1 MNRLF
6 VFLVLTAL
14 FLALDYYLFQAVRVA
29 MRSLA
34 PNTQRWITYVYWAL
48 PVIAMT
54 ITIVGFYMYPA
65 YLSYKTRNLLVAAVF
80 VLYISKVIAVPF
92 LLLDDLGR
100 LGRWVISLFQKS
112 EPTVSGELADA
123 GDKITRSDF
132 LAKTAVAVTSI
143 HAGALAWG
151 IISGAHDYRIRR
163 VKLPL
168 KNLPKQF
175 DGMKL
180 AQLSDIHSGSFFN
193 KTAVKGGIEMLLN
206 EKPDAIFFT
215 GDLVNN
221 EAKEVQDYMDIFSKV
236 KAPLGVFSTL
246 GNHDYG
252 DYIQW
257 DSAAAKVQNLKDLKE
272 AHRLLGWD
280 LLLDENRKLT
290 VDGESIGVLG
300 IQNWGAGGFTKY
312 GNLDKALQGTDDL
325 PVKLLLSHDPSH
337 WREQVL
343 GKTNIDASFAGHT
356 HGMQYGIEIG
366 SFQWSP
372 VQYRY
377 KEWAGLYSENDQN
390 LYVNRGYGYLGYPG
404 RLGILPEITIV
415 ELVKA

>member
-6 VFLVLTAL
+6 VFLVLAAF
-14 FLALDYYLFQAVRVA
+14 FLAVDYYLFQAVKVT
-29 MRSLA
+29 MRNLA
-34 PNTQRWITYVYWAL
+34 PTMQRWITYSYWAL

-54 ITIVGFYMYPA
+54 ITILGFYMYPA
-65 YLSYKTRNLLVAAVF
+65 YLTYKTRNLLAASVF
-80 VLYISKVIAVPF
+80 LIYVSKVIAVPI

-100 LGRWVISLFQKS
+100 LGRWVVSLFQKS
-112 EPTVSGELADA
+112 EPMVSDEVADA
-123 GDKITRSDF
+123 TNSISRSDF

-163 VKLPL
+163 VILPL

-175 DGMKL
+175 HGMKL

-193 KTAVKGGIEMLLN
+193 KTAVKGGVEMLLK
-206 EKPDAIFFT
+206 EKPDAVFFT

-221 EAKEVQDYMDIFSKV
+221 EAKEIQDYFDVFSKV

-257 DSAAAKVQNLKDLKE
+257 DSAAKKVQNLNNLKE
-272 AHRLLGWD
+272 AHRLMGWD

-300 IQNWGAGGFTKY
+300 IQNWGAGFAQY
-312 GNLDKALQGTDDL
+312 GDLEKALRETDDL

-356 HGMQYGIEIG
+356 HGMQYGVEIG
-366 SFQWSP
+366 NWKWSP

-390 LYVNRGYGYLGYPG
+390 LYVNRGFGYLGYPG

>member
-6 VFLVLTAL
+6 VFFTLAAL
-14 FLALDYYLFQAVRVA
+14 LLAIDYYLFQAVKVA
-29 MRSLA
+29 MRNFT
-34 PNTQRWITYVYWAL
+34 PTTQRWITYFYWAI
-48 PVIAMT
+48 PVLAMT
-54 ITIVGFYMYPA
+54 VTVLGFYMYPA
-65 YLSYKTRNLLVAAVF
+65 YLSYKTRNLLAASVF
-80 VLYISKVIAVPF
+80 LLYISKVIAVPF
-92 LLLDDLGR
+92 LVLDDLGR
-100 LGRWVISLFQKS
+100 LGRWVISLFQKNN
-112 EPTVSGELADA
+112 PAVSGDMADA
-123 GDKITRSDF
+123 GNSISRSDF

-193 KTAVKGGIEMLLN
+193 KTAVRGGVEMLMR
-206 EKPDAIFFT
+206 EKPDAVFFT

-221 EAKEVQDYMDIFSKV
+221 EAKEVQEYIDIFSKV

-252 DYIQW
+252 DYVQW
-257 DSAAAKVQNLKDLKE
+257 SSAAEKVQNLNNLKE
-272 AHRLLGWD
+272 AHRLMGWD

-300 IQNWGAGGFTKY
+300 IQNWGAGFAQY
-312 GNLDKALQGTDDL
+312 GNLGKALQNTDDL

-356 HGMQYGIEIG
+356 HGMQYGVEIG
-366 SFQWSP
+366 GFRWSP

-377 KEWAGLYSENDQN
+377 KEWAGLYSENNQN
-390 LYVNRGYGYLGYPG
+390 LYVNRGFGYLGYPG

>member
-6 VFLVLTAL
+6 VFFVLAAF
-14 FLALDYYLFQAVRVA
+14 FLAVDYYLFQAVKVA
-29 MRSLA
+29 MRNLA
-34 PNTQRWITYVYWAL
+34 PATQRWITYFYWAL
-48 PVIAMT
+48 PVLAMT
-54 ITIVGFYMYPA
+54 ITLLGFYMYPA
-65 YLSYKTRNLLVAAVF
+65 YLTYKTRNLLAASVF
-80 VLYISKVIAVPF
+80 LIYISKIIAIPI

-112 EPTVSGELADA
+112 DPTVSGDITDA
-123 GDKITRSDF
+123 GNNISRSDF
-132 LAKTAVAVTSI
+132 LAKTAVAVTSV

-168 KNLPKQF
+168 KNLPRQF

-193 KTAVKGGIEMLLN
+193 KTAVKGGVEMLMK
-206 EKPDAIFFT
+206 EKPDVVFFT

-221 EAKEVQDYMDIFSKV
+221 EAKEVQEYMDIFSKV

-252 DYIQW
+252 DYVQW
-257 DSAAAKVQNLKDLKE
+257 NSVTEKVQNLNNLKE
-272 AHRLLGWD
+272 AHRLMGWD
-280 LLLDENRKLT
+280 LLLDENRRLT

-300 IQNWGAGGFTKY
+300 IQNWGAGFAQY
-312 GNLDKALQGTDDL
+312 GDLGKALQNTDDL

-343 GKTNIDASFAGHT
+343 GKTNIDAAFAGHT
-356 HGMQYGIEIG
+356 HGMQYGVEIG
-366 SFQWSP
+366 SFKWSP
-372 VQYRY
+372 VQFRY
-377 KEWAGLYSENDQN
+377 KEWAGLYSENNQN
-390 LYVNRGYGYLGYPG
+390 LYVNRGFGYLGYPG